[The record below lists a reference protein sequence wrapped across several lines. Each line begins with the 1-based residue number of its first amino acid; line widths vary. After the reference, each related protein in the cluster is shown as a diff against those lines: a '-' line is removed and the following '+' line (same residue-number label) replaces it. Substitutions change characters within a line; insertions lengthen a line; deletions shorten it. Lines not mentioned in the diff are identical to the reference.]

1 MLYSIMLFRIREL
14 LPQLTP
20 RYLLSKVPNF
30 LDLPLKLSQLL
41 ASKKNLLHAPTQMRI
56 LHFVY

>member
-1 MLYSIMLFRIREL
+1 MLFRIREL

-20 RYLLSKVPNF
+20 RYLLSKFSNS
-30 LDLPLKLSQLL
+30 LDLPLKLSKLL
-41 ASKKNLLHAPTQMRI
+41 ASKKSLLHAPMQMRI